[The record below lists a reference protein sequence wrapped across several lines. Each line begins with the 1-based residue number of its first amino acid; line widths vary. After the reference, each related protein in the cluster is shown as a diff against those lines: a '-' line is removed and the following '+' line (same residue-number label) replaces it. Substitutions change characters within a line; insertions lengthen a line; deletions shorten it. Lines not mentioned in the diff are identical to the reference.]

1 MDRVELERK
10 IMSETVIEKTWQI
23 PAHGGKGPVTVA
35 LRMPEVT
42 ITDSQGRHIVL
53 SPEQADLVSAKMG
66 YIADWI
72 QDAAAD

>member
-23 PAHGGKGPVTVA
+23 PAQGGNGPVTVT

-42 ITDSQGRHIVL
+42 ITDSQGRHIVV

-72 QDAAAD
+72 QDAAVD